1 MSEQSPENSD
11 GNAVEECPAPP
22 RYYKLFS
29 TVKIAP
35 PILPDIT
42 NVTAWSSD
50 HQYNGAISALMTNQD
65 VANVPNELYKAEM
78 QRLVRDDVANGPSID
93 LKAPM
98 SSNYLTPLS
107 YFLPKSALL
116 GIMTTG
122 LSMVTDG
129 CSYRREYQIE
139 VRVAP
144 LNQAIQKMQSVL
156 SAYQLHEARE
166 LLCLDMARQVQRL
179 KELKLE
185 MTNLLNAANI
195 DEKIAKVD

>member
-1 MSEQSPENSD
+1 MSELSPENSD

-29 TVKIAP
+29 SVKIAP
-35 PILPDIT
+35 PVLPDIP

-50 HQYNGAISALMTNQD
+50 HQYNGAISAQMTNQD

-78 QRLVRDDVANGPSID
+78 QRFEINDVTDGPLIVFAAHID
-93 LKAPM
+93 
-98 SSNYLTPLS
+98 SNYLTTLS

-122 LSMVTDG
+122 LSIVTDG
-129 CSYRREYQIE
+129 CSSRREYQIE
-139 VRVAP
+139 VRIAP
-144 LNQAIQKMQSVL
+144 LNQAIQKMQSVM
-156 SAYQLHEARE
+156 SAYQPHEARE

-185 MTNLLNAANI
+185 MTNLLNAANT
-195 DEKIAKVD
+195 DDVIANIE